1 MLIYFLLC
9 ALSFSTFESK
19 TVSTESAMFLGKYY
33 FFSKFNNDVIFC
45 AVDLEDQVSHHT
57 RHLYTISPTH
67 IPTPCKDNV
76 TVLVDNKVQLQGIE
90 YKAQLSFI
98 NAAQDTIDDFHIVI
112 TDSEEPIVGSTSVY
126 SFAHK
131 IKNEDY
137 SIIDLLYKQNK
148 IESKKFTLEIIN
160 NPKGNIYFGD
170 IPNDVLGNYTH
181 MMNVPLS
188 DKSSAYWEI
197 NIEYIFIDPISYV
210 YTNVYMKTQY
220 IAKLSAKEYQSYVP
234 VSVMDFIKQEIF
246 SEYFENKTCTEGYD
260 GVKCKCDNISALR
273 NFSLIIND
281 RIVNITTN
289 RLFVDI
295 DKICFFELAE
305 NKESPLEWVLNS
317 KILDKFMLTFDYE
330 SDSVTFY
337 SRYENFIAID
347 LDTLF
352 PTKRIVKMS
361 LIIILLILTL
371 IFGRMLYVICKKRR
385 KNHINQFIE
394 EFYIKL

>member
-45 AVDLEDQVSHHT
+45 AVDLEDQVSHHA
-57 RHLYTISPTH
+57 RHLYTISATH

-98 NAAQDTIDDFHIVI
+98 NVAQDTIDDFHIVI
-112 TDSEEPIVGSTSVY
+112 TESEEPIVGSTSVY

-137 SIIDLLYKQNK
+137 SILDLLYKQNK

-170 IPNDVLGNYTH
+170 IPNDVLSNYTH

-220 IAKLSAKEYQSYVP
+220 RAKLSAKEYQSYVP

-246 SEYFENKTCTEGYD
+246 SEY
-260 GVKCKCDNISALR
+260 
-273 NFSLIIND
+273 
-281 RIVNITTN
+281 
-289 RLFVDI
+289 
-295 DKICFFELAE
+295 
-305 NKESPLEWVLNS
+305 LNS
-317 KILDKFMLTFDYE
+317 KKHFSRTNSMIKDMHKKLSKAKYNWTKPEYYQNIFKFKAEKANKKGYIKR
-330 SDSVTFY
+330 S
-337 SRYENFIAID
+337 AID
-347 LDTLF
+347 DKGVANIFNGTYYARLYKNDNCQVFCLAVF
-352 PTKRIVKMS
+352 ILPVLIFCCVCVK
-361 LIIILLILTL
+361 ILTNVGGL
-371 IFGRMLYVICKKRR
+371 A
-385 KNHINQFIE
+385 
-394 EFYIKL
+394 